1 MRKAE
6 IALYGIQNYG
16 IIFHS
21 FVSKQQEGMI
31 PMRMKF
37 FAVLMML
44 TLALTACG
52 SDDYTTVY
60 NDVNTVEGVTLTLK
74 EDTLKGSR
82 ATFIITN
89 DSVEDVLF
97 DPVEFHLEE
106 KNKEGVWE
114 ENIGTRVSE
123 WKRDKTETIPAGA
136 AIEKEVD
143 WKGLCGSIG
152 NGEHRV
158 ILIVNDQPIACE
170 FEK

>member
-1 MRKAE
+1 MRK
-6 IALYGIQNYG
+6 
-16 IIFHS
+16 
-21 FVSKQQEGMI
+21 
-31 PMRMKF
+31 KF
-37 FAVLMML
+37 FAVLVML

-52 SDDYTTVY
+52 SDDYITVY
-60 NDVNTVEGVTLTLK
+60 DEVNTVDGVTLTLK
-74 EDTLKGSR
+74 EETLKSSR

-89 DSVEDVLF
+89 NSAEDVLF

-106 KNKEGVWE
+106 KNKEGIWE

-123 WKRDKTETIPAGA
+123 WKRDKTETVPAGTS
-136 AIEKEVD
+136 IEREVD

-152 NGEHRV
+152 NGVHRV